1 MQGGVW
7 WYANCGFSHRSSVS
21 FGQERSPKSAPTT
34 CTKRYHKKNKRVNY
48 REKHTK
54 GFISNFIKSFWEFET
69 AEKECQYEILPDGCF
84 DLIFEIKNGQ
94 IHKVWLTG
102 VWTQQIQISIPKNTK
117 LIGTRFKLISAEY
130 LFKQSIKE
138 LKNTKT
144 ELSTPFMGCEHLDLN
159 DFGKFTDSISE
170 QLQYGLKN
178 LKEIDSRKFELFK
191 ILYERKGEISVQEL
205 SERIIWNS
213 RQMNRYFNRH
223 FGFSLKTFCKILKC
237 HSSLKHIANGKLF
250 PENDYYDQA
259 HFIKQVKQITG
270 STPTN
275 LYLNKNDRFLQ
286 LTTIQ
291 SS

>member
-1 MQGGVW
+1 M
-7 WYANCGFSHRSSVS
+7 
-21 FGQERSPKSAPTT
+21 
-34 CTKRYHKKNKRVNY
+34 NY
-48 REKHTK
+48 QEKHTK

-69 AEKECQYEILPDGCF
+69 CEKECNYEILPDGFF

-94 IHKVWLTG
+94 ITKVSLTG
-102 VWTQQIQISIPKNTK
+102 VWTEQIQISISKNTK
-117 LIGTRFKLISAEY
+117 LIGVRFKLISSEY
-130 LFKQSIKE
+130 VFKQSIKE

-144 ELSTPFMGCEHLDLN
+144 ELPLTILDFQSLDLYN
-159 DFGKFTDSISE
+159 FEKFTDSITE
-170 QLQYGLKN
+170 KLHYGLKN

-191 ILYERKGEISVQEL
+191 ILYERKGDISVQEL
-205 SERIIWNS
+205 SERIIWSS
-213 RQMNRYFNRH
+213 RQINRYFNSR
-223 FGFSLKTFCKILKC
+223 FGFSLKTFCNILKC

-275 LYLNKNDRFLQ
+275 LHLNKNDRFLQ

-291 SS
+291 AT

>member
-1 MQGGVW
+1 
-7 WYANCGFSHRSSVS
+7 VS
-21 FGQERSPKSAPTT
+21 
-34 CTKRYHKKNKRVNY
+34 Y

-69 AEKECQYEILPDGCF
+69 CENECDYEILPDGFF

-94 IHKVWLTG
+94 ITKVSLTG
-102 VWTQQIQISIPKNTK
+102 VWTKQIQISIPKNTK
-117 LIGTRFKLISAEY
+117 LIGVRFKLISAEY
-130 LFKQSIKE
+130 IFKKSIKE
-138 LKNTKT
+138 LKNTT
-144 ELSTPFMGCEHLDLN
+144 TNLPTTFFGCEN
-159 DFGKFTDSISE
+159 FDFRNFEKFTDSITE
-170 QLQYGLKN
+170 KLKYGLKN

-191 ILYERKGEISVQEL
+191 ILYDRKGEISVQEI
-205 SERIIWNS
+205 SEKTFWSN
-213 RQMNRYFNRH
+213 RQINRYFNSR
-223 FGFSLKTFCKILKC
+223 FGFSLKTFCNILKC

-250 PENDYYDQA
+250 PENNYYDQA

-291 SS
+291 TT